1 MLESKGT
8 LMKKFLFCSLLMW
21 CACASAQSAFPTIRL
36 DQIPDVLQQ
45 QYRKVKPDFTEM
57 SHCAT
62 AFDSPMDA
70 DKMAFRC
77 SIYIKMSAEGERR
90 AIRYCEEK
98 RQELKIHNPCQVIV
112 EH

>member
-1 MLESKGT
+1 
-8 LMKKFLFCSLLMW
+8 MKKLLILSLLVIG
-21 CACASAQSAFPTIRL
+21 AALNAQSAYPTIRL
-36 DQIPDVLQQ
+36 DHLPDVLQQ
-45 QYRKVKPDFTEM
+45 QYKKLKPDFTEM
-57 SHCAT
+57 SHCAA

-70 DKMAFRC
+70 EKMAFKC

-98 RQELKIHNPCQVIV
+98 REELKIHNQCQLIV